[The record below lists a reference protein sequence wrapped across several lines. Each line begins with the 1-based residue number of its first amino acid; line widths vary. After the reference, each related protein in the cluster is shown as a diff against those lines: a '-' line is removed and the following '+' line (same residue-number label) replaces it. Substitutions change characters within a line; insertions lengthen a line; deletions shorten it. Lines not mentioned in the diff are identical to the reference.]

1 MSNPRPSFA
10 TGQPSASRPEPER
23 FDDSIFEQAA
33 RSGAETPPN
42 EDAAPEPEDRPP
54 QREGLPAGFRMRHDA
69 HYVDELMSGGRPR
82 HVVAIGTGEA
92 ETARRS
98 TVQGRAAAAPAPKA
112 YAEVVESLEAI
123 GTCLQLFGRTTRPPA
138 ERMALDLIEAET
150 ARAAWLVQALS
161 ILDDEPPVANTPV
174 DLDAVLRHVA
184 RVMAA
189 ARPRQGVSVEIQ
201 TGQSGL
207 LVRGDTSLLTL
218 AVAAITAA
226 VQSAADHADGAVVRV
241 TIADDAAGRVRIEAA
256 QDAVRIPASWRA
268 HFLDA
273 DWAERP
279 GGRRMAI
286 LLSAARRVAEL
297 HRGAVTMGGADHG
310 GCCLVLSLARA

>member
-10 TGQPSASRPEPER
+10 TGQPSVSRPEPEQ

-33 RSGAETPPN
+33 RSGVETLPN
-42 EDAAPEPEDRPP
+42 QDAAPEPGDRPP

-69 HYVDELMSGGRPR
+69 HYVDELMAGGRPR

-92 ETARRS
+92 ESARRS
-98 TVQGRAAAAPAPKA
+98 AIHGRAAAAPAPKA
-112 YAEVVESLEAI
+112 YAEVGESLEAI
-123 GTCLQLFGRTTRPPA
+123 GTCLQLFGRTARPAA
-138 ERMALDLIEAET
+138 ERLALDLIEAET

-161 ILDDEPPVANTPV
+161 ILDDEPPVANAPV
-174 DLDAVLRHVA
+174 DLDGVLRHVA
-184 RVMAA
+184 RVMYAA
-189 ARPRQGVSVEIQ
+189 HPRQGVSVEIQ

-207 LVRGDTSLLTL
+207 RARGDTSLVTL

-226 VQSAADHADGAVVRV
+226 VQSAADHADGAVVRM

-256 QDAVRIPASWRA
+256 QDAVRMPASWRA
-268 HFLDA
+268 RFLDPE
-273 DWAERP
+273 WAERP
-279 GGRRMAI
+279 GGRRVAI
-286 LLSAARRVAEL
+286 LLSAARRIAEL
-297 HRGAVTMGGADHG
+297 HRGALTMGGADHG